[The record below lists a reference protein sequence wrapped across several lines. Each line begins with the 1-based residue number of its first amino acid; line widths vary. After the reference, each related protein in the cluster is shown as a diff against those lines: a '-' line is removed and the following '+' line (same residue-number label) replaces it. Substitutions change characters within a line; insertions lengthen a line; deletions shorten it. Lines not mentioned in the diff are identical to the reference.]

1 MCDSYDVSQRVYY
14 VLFVYYYSEL
24 YSWYNADSYKY
35 KMGYIANIKQ
45 QYHRGVTENGLGSIY
60 IISVAIP
67 CYTQS
72 SKLAKVISNLI
83 C

>member
-1 MCDSYDVSQRVYY
+1 MRIH
-14 VLFVYYYSEL
+14 
-24 YSWYNADSYKY
+24 YKY

-45 QYHRGVTENGLGSIY
+45 QYHRGVTEHGLGSIY

-83 C
+83 R